1 VKKKVKIKNHFA
13 VFESAEEGG
22 FNVSFPNLSGCVTFG
37 KDFQHAKK
45 MAKEVLELWLAKYFA
60 FDVVQDFQAAGL
72 YCEHFLKD
80 LEVGLS
86 KSNYQKRKP

>member
-1 VKKKVKIKNHFA
+1 
-13 VFESAEEGG
+13 
-22 FNVSFPNLSGCVTFG
+22 
-37 KDFQHAKK
+37 